1 MRTTPKQ
8 RGFTLVEVVV
18 ATVLLTIG
26 LLGAL
31 TAFSMA
37 SRVTGAAT
45 NDTMVT
51 FLAQQK
57 LAELGV
63 SNWWDLRPGVTT
75 GDFGPE
81 YPDYLWRLT
90 VRPPTSQHVFPV
102 DLIIYAPEAG
112 RTREIRFTTM
122 VF

>member
-1 MRTTPKQ
+1 MSTTPKR
-8 RGFTLVEVVV
+8 RGFTLVEVLV
-18 ATVLLTIG
+18 ATVVLTIG

-57 LAELGV
+57 LAEIRL
-63 SNWWDLRPGVTT
+63 STWSDLRPGVTT

-90 VRPPTSQHVFPV
+90 VRQPSGEHVFPV